1 MGILKDIHGENGT
14 WSSKRVYGGLLLIV
28 VIACVLAKIEHSLLE
43 PMLYT
48 GAGLIGFN
56 TVVNIAKAIK
66 GKPDE
71 TNCG

>member
-1 MGILKDIHGENGT
+1 MNWFKEIHSEGGK
-14 WSSKRVYGGLLLIV
+14 WSSKRVYGGLMIICCIIAVLL
-28 VIACVLAKIEHSLLE
+28 KIEHEILE

-66 GKPDE
+66 GGNNE
-71 TNCG
+71 QN